1 MGKVHKTIRLE
12 EETFEQVQ
20 ALKREGESD
29 NAAML
34 RIVEAG
40 ISSLEAA
47 AQGGEEAA
55 PVEGSNA
62 ALVQALTA
70 HVASLTAEAETYRE
84 QLATKDRQIDAL
96 TALTD
101 HAQQLH
107 GMTEVKQLA
116 EATTAP
122 ETGRTGFF
130 EYIRNYWKG

>member
-47 AQGGEEAA
+47 AQGGEEAI
-55 PVEGSNA
+55 PIEESG

-96 TALTD
+96 TALTGQ
-101 HAQQLH
+101 AQQLH
-107 GMTEVKQLA
+107 GMTEAKQLA
-116 EATTAP
+116 EATAP

-130 EYIRNYWKG
+130 EYVRNYWKG